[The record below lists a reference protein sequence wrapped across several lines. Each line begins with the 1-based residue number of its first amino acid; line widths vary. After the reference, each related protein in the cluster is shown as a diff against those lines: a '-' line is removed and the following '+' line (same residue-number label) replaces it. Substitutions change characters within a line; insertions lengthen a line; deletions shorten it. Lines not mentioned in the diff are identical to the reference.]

1 MRPIQVSEII
11 RTSRW
16 FGLPLGL
23 AIGLAFLLVSGCALG
38 ATPTRATG
46 PASDEAAA
54 RQSLVRFF
62 HNLNDGNFDA
72 AANLYG
78 GSYETMAEH
87 NPLIDPS
94 DHAALLKAACTLNGA
109 QCLEIRSAQ
118 LEVGVSTKDN
128 EFTFIVEFNRAD
140 GSSFSLGPCCGATA
154 GSEHPLSR
162 FPFQV
167 RKTADQPF
175 KVMTPPVYMP

>member
-1 MRPIQVSEII
+1 MRAIQVSEII
-11 RTSRW
+11 RTRRW
-16 FGLPLGL
+16 FGLPLGF
-23 AIGLAFLLVSGCALG
+23 AIGLSFLLVSGCALG
-38 ATPTRATG
+38 AAPTRATG

-54 RQSLVRFF
+54 RQSLLRFF
-62 HNLNDGNFDA
+62 HNLNDGDFDA

-87 NPLIDPS
+87 NPLINPS

-118 LEVGVSTKDN
+118 LDEALSTGHN
-128 EFTFIVEFNRAD
+128 EYVFFVEFNLDD
-140 GSSFSLGPCCGATA
+140 GSRFSLGPCCGATA